1 MSVSQSCFYDTIIL
15 ISNFMT
21 RRETSFTAMRYKRV
35 HPLIKSENHSMAL
48 FIQPSVFECACK
60 NNNIFSG
67 F

>member
-1 MSVSQSCFYDTIIL
+1 MSVSQSCLYDTIIRMH
-15 ISNFMT
+15 NYMN
-21 RRETSFTAMRYKRV
+21 RRVTSFTAMHYQRIN
-35 HPLIKSENHSMAL
+35 PLIKSENDFMAL